1 MPTPR
6 LRLLTASLALLLSMT
21 ACATFEAGDTPGL
34 DKWPL
39 EKHTNK
45 HLHVTIDGLPAKFAR
60 QWSRGVEAELDSSD
74 RFHGVQL
81 MTDASSPIAPADA
94 SIAMHFQH
102 DRQDLWTSR
111 IWMGVCAMSATIIPA
126 RTVQYF
132 DVQARFYDGQG
143 KELGT
148 IERSVE
154 ASTWV
159 GILTLFATPFAGAGH
174 GEMIRDTTRSIV
186 VEAAQKGW
194 L

>member
-6 LRLLTASLALLLSMT
+6 LRLLTASLAFLLSLT
-21 ACATFEAGDTPGL
+21 ACATFEAGATPGL
-34 DKWPL
+34 DQWPL
-39 EKHTNK
+39 ANHTNK

-60 QWSRGVEAELDSSD
+60 QWSRGVEAELDTSE
-74 RFHGVQL
+74 RFHGVEM
-81 MTDASSPIAPADA
+81 MTSASSPMKPADV
-94 SIAMHFQH
+94 SVVMQFEH

-111 IWMGVCAMSATIIPA
+111 IWMGVCAMSGTIIPA

-132 DVQARFYDGQG
+132 DVKATFFDGQG

-174 GEMIRDTTRSIV
+174 GEMIRNTTRSIV
-186 VEAAQKGW
+186 VEASQKGW